1 MKKYVKFIILG
12 LIIIIV
18 IVVSIIIGYNRNKKP
33 KEEDI
38 TTENVATDTNST
50 YHTEHNNTEDT
61 TDDIETTEQI
71 TDATTEIHTTHG
83 YDDCDDYEEALAK
96 EYAEKEKN
104 NTSTNT
110 NAEQIDN
117 TPLNE
122 KVKDIKF
129 NATGDALY
137 ETEKDNINLYK
148 DGTST
153 ILVDGHKLTLPCS
166 YQDIVNTFG
175 EPYKSY
181 KDGMYI
187 EYVKDTL
194 DYYTNITQES
204 FNVDVKSGKGSIKFI
219 FTSSDP
225 TDIKNCKCTGFM
237 LSALEYSDVKLFD
250 FSLNNNIHFGSSLN
264 DILTTYPPLANSV
277 TENKNLGE
285 FNIFYDNNDYSVSMY
300 GINNGLY
307 SVSID
312 LKGGE

>member
-71 TDATTEIHTTHG
+71 TDANTTEFKIIDDSDISDTPDYTQKSTETTT
-83 YDDCDDYEEALAK
+83 A
-96 EYAEKEKN
+96 
-104 NTSTNT
+104 TNT
-110 NAEQIDN
+110 EATQIDN

-148 DGTST
+148 DGIST

-204 FNVDVKSGKGSIKFI
+204 FNVDVKSGKGSIRFI
-219 FTSSDP
+219 FTSNEP

-264 DILTTYPPLANSV
+264 DILTTYPTLANSV

>member
-1 MKKYVKFIILG
+1 MKKYAKFIILG
-12 LIIIIV
+12 LIIVIV

-38 TTENVATDTNST
+38 TTENVATDTNSI
-50 YHTEHNNTEDT
+50 YHTEHNNTEDI

-110 NAEQIDN
+110 DAEELSDN
-117 TPLNE
+117 IPFNE

-166 YQDIVNTFG
+166 YQDIVNNFG
-175 EPYKSY
+175 ELYNENFDES
-181 KDGMYI
+181 
-187 EYVKDTL
+187 VDTT
-194 DYYTNITQES
+194 YEAFTKTAS
-204 FNVDVKSGKGSIKFI
+204 TGKGSIVFI
-219 FTSSDP
+219 FTSNEP
-225 TDIKNCKCTGFM
+225 TNIKNCKCTGII
-237 LSALEYSDVKLFD
+237 LSALEYSNAKLFD
-250 FSLNNNIHFGSSLN
+250 FSLNNDIHFGSSLN
-264 DILTTYPPLANSV
+264 DILTTYPTLQKYVEEEKSV
-277 TENKNLGE
+277 GS
-285 FNIFYDNNDYSVSMY
+285 FNIIYKNIDYKVTMT
-300 GINNGLY
+300 GLNNGLY

>member
-71 TDATTEIHTTHG
+71 TDANTTEFKII
-83 YDDCDDYEEALAK
+83 DDSDISDTPDYTQKSTE
-96 EYAEKEKN
+96 
-104 NTSTNT
+104 TTNT
-110 NAEQIDN
+110 TNTDAKQIDN

-153 ILVDGHKLTLPCS
+153 ILIDGHKLTLPCS

-204 FNVDVKSGKGSIKFI
+204 FNVDVKSGKGTIKFI
-219 FTSSDP
+219 FTSSEP

-264 DILTTYPPLANSV
+264 DILTTYPTLANSV